1 MYALLIHVNVG
12 RKTWN
17 DMIFPKCVQSKLK
30 LFYWK
35 LFFIADAISRGWL
48 FLKFLQVKEYILTR
62 GINFACLFFS
72 MLSGWWLKNQVQTF
86 LCNRLVLYPQPYSD
100 NILKASCLY
109 IPLFLYI
116 LMLTFSASWVNV
128 LLASVI
134 YIIVF
139 ALLTCYWVC

>member
-1 MYALLIHVNVG
+1 
-12 RKTWN
+12 
-17 DMIFPKCVQSKLK
+17 
-30 LFYWK
+30 
-35 LFFIADAISRGWL
+35 
-48 FLKFLQVKEYILTR
+48 
-62 GINFACLFFS
+62 
-72 MLSGWWLKNQVQTF
+72 
-86 LCNRLVLYPQPYSD
+86 
-100 NILKASCLY
+100 LKASCLY